1 MSIRKTHAR
10 STKRSLQG
18 KKKINDENLYQE
30 NILHII
36 RYKNVSS
43 AYGLYFDWCN
53 KIFLMF
59 YETIIEMFINR
70 IRATSM
76 IFFFVYSKINIIK
89 DCKPWINFLRF
100 LIIKISQSSIND
112 RIGQLI
118 NSVILLYSFILK
130 SFLLT
135 DRQKESVVVTH
146 VMIDNNLN

>member
-59 YETIIEMFINR
+59 YETTREMFINR
-70 IRATSM
+70 ITATSM
-76 IFFFVYSKINIIK
+76 IFFFVDSKTNIIK
-89 DCKPWINFLRF
+89 DCKPWISFLRF

-112 RIGQLI
+112 RIGQFSNFTI
-118 NSVILLYSFILK
+118 FIHIEIISL
-130 SFLLT
+130 
-135 DRQKESVVVTH
+135 DRQTEGVSCCYTC
-146 VMIDNNLN
+146 DDW